1 MKITYNTF
9 SEKGTRG
16 ENQDFIQTVADK
28 DNGRYAFIL
37 CDGMGGHA
45 HGHLA
50 ARIVATSIARDIKH
64 NLPKDENDVHDMI
77 SRASW
82 SLDTMADVYGG
93 AEMGTTM
100 VMAYMEGDDMTIMH
114 CGDSRCYVCDADKN
128 IKYVTADHNS
138 GDCMG
143 APITRCFFSGHPE
156 KAQPDVKTLKVA
168 SGNRILL
175 CSDGVYPCMAPDI
188 LRDRMMDDKPI
199 EDIMDTFKFMCEKFS
214 DDNYSAILVK
224 ID

>member
-1 MKITYNTF
+1 MEIEYSTF
-9 SEKGTRG
+9 SETGRRR
-16 ENQDFIQTVADK
+16 ENQDHIQVFVDMDK
-28 DNGRYAFIL
+28 DRAAFIL

-50 ARIVATSIARDIKH
+50 ARIVSTSIAKDIKH
-64 NLPKDENDVHDMI
+64 NSPKVENNVHDMI

-82 SLDTMADVYGG
+82 ALDTMADVYGC

-100 VMAYMEGDDMTIMH
+100 VMAYIEGNDMTIMH

-138 GDCMG
+138 GDYIG

-156 KAQPDVKTLKVA
+156 KAEPDVKTFKV
-168 SGNRILL
+168 SPGDRILL

-214 DDNYSAILVK
+214 EDNYSAILVK